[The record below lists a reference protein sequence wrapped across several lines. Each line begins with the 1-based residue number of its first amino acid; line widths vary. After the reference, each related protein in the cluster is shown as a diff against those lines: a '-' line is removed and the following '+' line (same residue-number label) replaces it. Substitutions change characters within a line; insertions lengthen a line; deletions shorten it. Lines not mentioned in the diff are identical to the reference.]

1 MRYLKIKRGIWKG
14 IRLRLLLL
22 MLACNACLG
31 LLAQH
36 EISSPKYMQTQFFIN
51 PAYSAT
57 SNTMVASLMARKQWF
72 GLEGSPA
79 SYRFAGYAPLN
90 NTLMSVGGALSLEQ
104 FGINKV
110 YTGSLSYA
118 YLLKISPVTFISL
131 GISANAQMHQIAFNE
146 LNLTHAND
154 PSFSNTTE
162 SETILNATSGA
173 YLYSR
178 KFYLGLSVANLLGSS
193 NSEKYFEINQMQQKR
208 QYYLSSGYTLNP
220 NSWIG
225 IKPSFLARY
234 HDEEEYNLSGGLQ
247 VFFKEFFWIGAMY
260 SKNGWMSNM
269 VNVKIPKGL
278 EVGCVFDVAMGNNM
292 INRMGH
298 EIVISYQISSFVKE
312 NKNRE
317 FGFRKPKRDKTKS
330 GIKSMRNF

>member
-1 MRYLKIKRGIWKG
+1 T
-14 IRLRLLLL
+14 RLRLLWLI
-22 MLACNACLG
+22 LACNACLG

-36 EISSPKYMQTQFFIN
+36 EISSPKYMQTQYFIN

-79 SYRFAGYAPLN
+79 SYRFASYTPLN
-90 NTLMSVGGALSLEQ
+90 NTLMSVGGSLDLEQ
-104 FGINKV
+104 FGIIKI

-118 YLLKISPVTFISL
+118 YLVKISPVTFLSL
-131 GISANAQMHQIAFNE
+131 GISAHAQMHQIAFDE
-146 LNLTHAND
+146 LNLTHADD

-178 KFYLGLSVANLLGSS
+178 KFYLGLSVTNLFGSG
-193 NSEKYFEINQMQQKR
+193 NSDKYFEINQMQQKR
-208 QYYLSSGYTLNP
+208 QYYLSSGYTVNP

-225 IKPSFLARY
+225 IKPSFLVRY
-234 HDEEEYNLSGGLQ
+234 HDEEDYNVGGGLQ
-247 VFFKEFFWIGAMY
+247 VFFKELFWVGAMY
-260 SKNGWMSNM
+260 SKNGWMSSS
-269 VNVKIPKGL
+269 VNVKIPSGL
-278 EVGCVFDVAMGNNM
+278 EVGYVFDVAMGNNM
-292 INRMGH
+292 INRTGH
-298 EIVISYQISSFVKE
+298 EIVISYEINSFVKE

-317 FGFRKPKRDKTKS
+317 FGFRKPKKDKTKS
-330 GIKSMRNF
+330 SIKSMRNF